1 MTAEQIERLLQDN
14 YDSVNDE
21 FMTYVERSQEEAL
34 AFLLAAFNRLKYD
47 GQEVSD
53 DQENFALIAALIL
66 QLSSFMSRSS
76 YADGLR
82 YLSDKM
88 KEQFRLTR
96 DYFKA
101 IDANISPQ
109 QLESITAQENSLLRS
124 SIDSLTKID
133 ASFYDTIRNALTL
146 SVVGRSTRDTL
157 EASIREIVVG
167 NASRKARLY
176 VFANTLSDTLFASVG
191 RAITMSLSRFAGFSK
206 FRYAGGLIKDSRDF
220 CIARDGNVYDENTIR
235 SWASI
240 PTWQGKI
247 PNTTATS
254 IFYYLGGY
262 RCRHWLVPIK
272 K

>member
-14 YDSVNDE
+14 YDGVNDE
-21 FMTYVERSQEEAL
+21 FMTYVDRSQEEAL
-34 AFLLAAFNRLKYD
+34 VFLLDALNRLKYD

-76 YADGLR
+76 YANGLKF
-82 YLSDKM
+82 LSDKM
-88 KEQFRLTR
+88 NEQFQLTR
-96 DYFKA
+96 DYFEA
-101 IDANISPQ
+101 VDAKVSPQ
-109 QLESITAQENSLLRS
+109 QFESVTSQENSLLRS

-133 ASFYDTIRNALTL
+133 ASFYDTIRNALIL
-146 SVVGRSTRDTL
+146 AVVGRSTRATL
-157 EASIREIVVG
+157 EASIREIIVG
-167 NASRKARLY
+167 NASRKGRLY

-191 RAITMSLSRFAGFSK
+191 RAITMSLARFAGFTK
-206 FRYAGGLIKDSRDF
+206 FRYAGGLIQDSRDF
-220 CIARDGNVYDENTIR
+220 CIARNGNVYDENAVR

-262 RCRHWLVPIK
+262 RCRHWLIPVK
-272 K
+272 G